1 MESFD
6 RPAFVSACQTVFD
19 LASDPAVAAAWDTD
33 SSCAGMTVGG
43 LTHHLLGQIRHVA
56 AFMQVPPT
64 TNPPIPLLEH
74 YARAAWVSSGADDDA
89 NTSIRDDSNTAAAAG
104 PAAVLADIPS
114 LVELLPEL
122 VTLPR
127 SPDTI
132 RIPWQDWDLTTDDF
146 FVTRS
151 MELVVHSDDLAA
163 SVGLPTPVFPE
174 TIAVQVAA
182 LLAGVAMRRHGQAAV
197 VRALSRPQ
205 RAPDTVS
212 AF

>member
-1 MESFD
+1 MEPFD
-6 RPAFVSACQTVFD
+6 RPAFVSACQSAFE
-19 LASDPAVAAAWDTD
+19 LASDPAVASAWDTE
-33 SSCAGMTVGG
+33 SACAGMTVGG

-56 AFMQVPPT
+56 ALMQVPPT
-64 TNPPIPLLEH
+64 STPPIPLLDH
-74 YARAAWVSSGADDDA
+74 YARADWVSSSADAEA
-89 NTSIRDDSNTAAAAG
+89 NASIRDDGNAAAAAG
-104 PAAVLADIPS
+104 PATVLADIPS
-114 LVELLPEL
+114 LIELLPEL
-122 VTLPR
+122 VTVPR

-132 RIPWQDWDLTTDDF
+132 HIPWQGWDLTTDDF
-146 FVTRS
+146 FATRS

-174 TIAVQVAA
+174 SIAVQVAA

>member
-1 MESFD
+1 MEPFD
-6 RPAFVSACQTVFD
+6 RPAFVSACQTAFE
-19 LASDPAVAAAWDTD
+19 LARDPAVAAAWDTE
-33 SSCAGMTVGG
+33 SACAGMTVGG

-64 TNPPIPLLEH
+64 ANPPIPLLEH
-74 YARAAWVSSGADDDA
+74 YARAAWVSSPTDDEA
-89 NTSIRDDSNTAAAAG
+89 NTSIRDSGNDAAAAG

-114 LVELLPEL
+114 LLDLLPEL
-122 VTLPR
+122 VTVPR

-132 RIPWQDWDLTTDDF
+132 HIPWQGWGLTTDDF
-146 FVTRS
+146 FATRS

-174 TIAVQVAA
+174 SIAVEVAA

-197 VRALSRPQ
+197 IRALSRPQ
-205 RAPDTVS
+205 RAPDNVS